1 MSKGLK
7 VLWTENAIQ
16 DLLGIKNFISQDSI
30 IRAEEWIIELY
41 AAGENLAKFSGRGR
55 IVPEFN
61 QDNLR
66 ELLIEN
72 YRLVYR
78 IKSVSV
84 EIITVFEGHRQLEA
98 KDLKK

>member
-1 MSKGLK
+1 MSKDLK
-7 VLWTENAIQ
+7 VLWAENAIQ
-16 DLLGIKNFISQDSI
+16 DLLGIRAFIAQDSI
-30 IRAEEWIIELY
+30 ERAEEWIFELS
-41 AAGENLAKFSGRGR
+41 AAGETLSHLSGRGR

-61 QDNLR
+61 QKNLR

-78 IKSVSV
+78 VKSTSV
-84 EIITVFEGHRQLEA
+84 EIITVFEGHKQLKA